1 MSGGS
6 IARILSDTKIIA
18 VLGLRDDTSKAG
30 QYVPEYL
37 AEHGYR
43 VIGVNPR
50 LAGQF
55 RFGERVV
62 AKLEDIKHE
71 VDMVDV
77 FRRLEV
83 LPDHLPEIVA
93 MRPRPKVVWLQQGLR
108 HKGLAQA
115 LESAE
120 IEVVQDRCTMAEH
133 MRLQR
138 NSGATSP

>member
-1 MSGGS
+1 MAAGS
-6 IARILSDTKIIA
+6 IARILSQTKVIA
-18 VLGLRDDTSKAG
+18 VLGLRDDTDKAG

-37 AEHGYR
+37 AAQGYL

-62 AKLEDIKHE
+62 AKLEDIKDE
-71 VDMVDV
+71 IDMVDV
-77 FRRLEV
+77 FRRVET
-83 LPDHLPEIVA
+83 LPDHLPEIVG

-108 HKGLAQA
+108 HKAFAQA

-138 NSGATSP
+138 KSEKS